1 MVCYEGWGLG
11 YECGVALPAGT
22 EISARCWSR
31 CLTSGSCCWCVGY
44 SRNAFTLYYTPGV
57 LTPQWGPSPPKG
69 FSSPP
74 TGCRHPPP
82 GAIFRTRATC
92 ALMVSVR
99 FQSPQTKVCLL
110 AGGPMVSVCF
120 RVKKHLRR
128 TKSDVESSSRINDW
142 SSVWMNLL
150 LKVFISLFFFFFLQ
164 FLFLSPHWRNTVIQL
179 HTRDYTH
186 IRNHINGPQTYER
199 LCVFLDSSSVPLHGC
214 GPPS

>member
-11 YECGVALPAGT
+11 DEGGVALPAGT

-44 SRNAFTLYYTPGV
+44 SRDAFTLYYTPGV

-69 FSSPP
+69 CRYALPGALSPHRVP
-74 TGCRHPPP
+74 SHATGCRHPPP

-99 FQSPQTKVCLL
+99 FQSPQTKVCVV

-120 RVKKHLRR
+120 RVKNHLRR
-128 TKSDVESSSRINDW
+128 IKSDVESSSRIND
-142 SSVWMNLL
+142 
-150 LKVFISLFFFFFLQ
+150 
-164 FLFLSPHWRNTVIQL
+164 
-179 HTRDYTH
+179 
-186 IRNHINGPQTYER
+186 
-199 LCVFLDSSSVPLHGC
+199 
-214 GPPS
+214 